1 MGVGSPS
8 SSSAVSPERRASG
21 WHRARAPALTW
32 WTKRREMGGPKHN
45 ARRDLLLPQLHGR
58 LRPQLRQ
65 TRIFRKLD
73 GIKGYI
79 VTDIEAFPSVPYWM
93 LKRES
98 PRVQHKDSR
107 ERVISLIKSLP
118 DVSPTESRV

>member
-1 MGVGSPS
+1 VRRAVAACGPVTVLPEKTRIAFQVRMSFAQVSPHRHWLDGHVVLARRLAVGS
-8 SSSAVSPERRASG
+8 
-21 WHRARAPALTW
+21 
-32 WTKRREMGGPKHN
+32 
-45 ARRDLLLPQLHGR
+45 GR
-58 LRPQLRQ
+58 SFDKPGFL
-65 TRIFRKLD
+65 RKLD

-107 ERVISLIKSLP
+107 ERMISLIKSLP